1 MLKVKI
7 KVVWGGIVL
16 FWNDVI
22 FVSKLDNK

>member
-7 KVVWGGIVL
+7 KVVWGRIIL